1 MNQTCSL
8 CLDSLYDRNKSTQR
22 NKLIS
27 NGEQSKEVSFG
38 DETVG
43 IYLEAGKLMEE
54 AYR

>member
-8 CLDSLYDRNKSTQR
+8 CLDSLYKRNKSTQR
-22 NKLIS
+22 NKLVS
-27 NGEQSKEVSFG
+27 NGEWSKEVSLG

-43 IYLEAGKLMEE
+43 IYLEARELMEE